1 MAMLY
6 EDNRKA
12 PLSHLLTLTDRKR
25 LSLSGVEEVDTFD
38 EETVTLSTVGG
49 ALTIRGSGLKI
60 NKLSLDGGELLVEG
74 RIDGLEYAGENERR
88 RGFLGRLLG

>member
-6 EDNRKA
+6 EDNRKP

-25 LSLSGVEEVDTFD
+25 LSLSGVEEVDAFD

-49 ALTIRGSGLKI
+49 ALTIRGSGLRI

-74 RIDGLEYAGENERR
+74 RIDGLDYAGENERR

>member
-6 EDNRKA
+6 DDNRKQ

-25 LSLSGVEEVDTFD
+25 LSLSGVEEVDSFD
-38 EETVTLSTVGG
+38 EETVALSTVGG

-74 RIDGLEYAGENERR
+74 RIDGLEYVGENEKR

>member
-6 EDNRKA
+6 EDNRK
-12 PLSHLLTLTDRKR
+12 PSLSHTPTLTDRKR
-25 LSLSGVEEVDTFD
+25 LSLSGVEEVDAFD

-49 ALTIRGSGLKI
+49 ALVIRGSGLKI

-74 RIDGLEYAGENERR
+74 KIDGLDYAGENEKR
-88 RGFLGRLLG
+88 RGLLGRLLG